1 MEHKDHNHAGE
12 SENDIDE
19 FIRGATREEDPG
31 TEQFGE
37 LQDEVDE
44 MSADGLV
51 EDPGYLEFLDQYGE
65 LEMEEDSVSLDELL
79 GEGDTTDGGDAAA
92 DEGRGTADSTTDH
105 QRDDEQRITVTDG
118 DAKEREAKAE
128 STPVDELIDAL
139 ENGAATDGKRSEL
152 REALGIQDRRRME
165 VQFTHLKSRFLDLEA
180 YIQAMEDLF
189 DTDTDLLDEVEA
201 LNEEL
206 AEVHDEIETQVERID
221 RLEAEIEAVKQDG
234 QRRDA
239 DLDTLEGAVDET
251 RETLRRNLSAVEG
264 ELQNARQWREDVAKA
279 FRTVDANSE

>member
-1 MEHKDHNHAGE
+1 
-12 SENDIDE
+12 
-19 FIRGATREEDPG
+19 
-31 TEQFGE
+31 
-37 LQDEVDE
+37 VDE

-51 EDPGYLEFLDQYGE
+51 EDPSYLEFLDRYGE

-79 GEGDTTDGGDAAA
+79 GGQDTSKKGDDAA
-92 DEGRGTADSTTDH
+92 DEGRVDSTTDH
-105 QRDDEQRITVTDG
+105 QQGDEQRITVTDG
-118 DAKEREAKAE
+118 DAEERETQAE

-139 ENGAATDGKRSEL
+139 ENGAATDGKRAEL
-152 REALGIQDRRRME
+152 RKALGIQDRRRME

-201 LNEEL
+201 LNEEV

-234 QRRDA
+234 QRRDT
-239 DLDTLEGAVDET
+239 DLDALEGAVDET
-251 RETLRRNLSAVEG
+251 KTTLRRNLTAIEG
-264 ELQNARQWREDVAKA
+264 ELKNARQWREDVAEA
-279 FRTVDANSE
+279 FRTVESHEQ

>member
-1 MEHKDHNHAGE
+1 MEHKDHNHTGE

-19 FIRGATREEDPG
+19 FIRGATREEAPG

-51 EDPGYLEFLDQYGE
+51 EDPGYLEFLDEYGE

-79 GEGDTTDGGDAAA
+79 SEGNTSDGGYDAA
-92 DEGRGTADSTTDH
+92 DEGSVDSATAD
-105 QRDDEQRITVTDG
+105 QRDGEQQITVTDA
-118 DAKEREAKAE
+118 DAGEREAQAE
-128 STPVDELIDAL
+128 STPVDELIEAL

-189 DTDTDLLDEVEA
+189 DTDTDLLGEVEA

-206 AEVHDEIETQVERID
+206 AAVHDEIETQVERID
-221 RLEAEIEAVKQDG
+221 RLEAEIEAIKQDG

-251 RETLRRNLSAVEG
+251 KTTLRRNLTAIEG
-264 ELQNARQWREDVAKA
+264 ELKNARQWREDVAEA
-279 FRTVDANSE
+279 FRAVETDEQ

>member
-1 MEHKDHNHAGE
+1 MGHKDHNHAGE
-12 SENDIDE
+12 SENDVDE
-19 FIRGATREEDPG
+19 FIRGATRREAPG

-51 EDPGYLEFLDQYGE
+51 EDPSYLEFLDRYGE

-79 GEGDTTDGGDAAA
+79 GGQDTSKKGDDAAY
-92 DEGRGTADSTTDH
+92 EGRVDSTTDH
-105 QRDDEQRITVTDG
+105 QQGDEQRITVTDG
-118 DAKEREAKAE
+118 DAEERETQAE

-139 ENGAATDGKRSEL
+139 ENGAATDGKRAEL
-152 REALGIQDRRRME
+152 RKALGIQDRRRME

-201 LNEEL
+201 LNEEV

-221 RLEAEIEAVKQDG
+221 RLKPRSRPSSRTDSAAILIWTPSKERSMRPK
-234 QRRDA
+234 RRS
-239 DLDTLEGAVDET
+239 DET
-251 RETLRRNLSAVEG
+251 
-264 ELQNARQWREDVAKA
+264 
-279 FRTVDANSE
+279 

>member
-1 MEHKDHNHAGE
+1 MEHKDNNHTGE

-19 FIRGATREEDPG
+19 FIRGATREGAPD

-51 EDPGYLEFLDQYGE
+51 EDPSYLEFLDQYGE

-79 GEGDTTDGGDAAA
+79 SEGDTSDGGDAAA
-92 DEGRGTADSTTDH
+92 DEGTGGADSTTDH

-118 DAKEREAKAE
+118 DAEEREAKAE

-139 ENGAATDGKRSEL
+139 ENGAVTDGKRSEL

-206 AEVHDEIETQVERID
+206 AAVHDEIETQVERID
-221 RLEAEIEAVKQDG
+221 RLETDIEAVKQDG

-251 RETLRRNLSAVEG
+251 RETLRRNLTAIEG
-264 ELQNARQWREDVAKA
+264 ELKNARQWREDVAKA
-279 FRTVDANSE
+279 FQTVDPDSE